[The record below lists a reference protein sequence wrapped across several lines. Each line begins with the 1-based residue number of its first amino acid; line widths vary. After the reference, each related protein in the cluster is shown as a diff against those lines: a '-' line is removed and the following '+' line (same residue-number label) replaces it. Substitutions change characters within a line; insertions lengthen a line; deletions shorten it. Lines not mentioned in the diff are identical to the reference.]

1 MNPYV
6 IFLDIDGTVLYK
18 GEVSE
23 EDKRAI
29 RKAQRA
35 GHQVWINTGRSYCYV
50 PELLK
55 KELEVDGIIAGLG
68 ADIRMGEEQL
78 YSKILPMSLLDW
90 ISDFLQD
97 YCYLFEGE
105 EQMYQHGENF
115 HGRYVKI
122 QSEVPF
128 SKQYPDAKISKMCIF
143 DNPPQQ
149 VIEEMKRHFFYF
161 AFPTYNEL
169 GVKGQNKS
177 TGMEWVMNYL
187 ELPMERSIAIG
198 DSLNDLDM
206 LKAAGISVAMGN
218 APDEVK
224 KLCDYVTA
232 SVTDGGVAKA
242 IEHFLFSDE

>member
-1 MNPYV
+1 MNPYL

-18 GEVSE
+18 DEVSE

-55 KELEVDGIIAGLG
+55 KELGVDGIVAGLG
-68 ADIRMGEEQL
+68 ADIRMGEKQL

-90 ISDFLQD
+90 ISVFLKD
-97 YCYLFEGE
+97 YCYLLEGE
-105 EQMYQHGENF
+105 DNMYQNGENF
-115 HGRYVKI
+115 RGG
-122 QSEVPF
+122 SEPIRAGIPF
-128 SKQYPDAKISKMCIF
+128 SEQYPDAKISKFCIF
-143 DNPPQQ
+143 DNPPQP
-149 VIEEMKRHFFYF
+149 IIDELKRHFCYF
-161 AFPTYNEL
+161 EFPVYNEV
-169 GVKGQNKS
+169 GVKGQNKA

-187 ELPMERSIAIG
+187 GIPMERSIAIG

-218 APDEVK
+218 APDEVQN
-224 KLCDYVTA
+224 LCDYVTLP
-232 SVTDGGVAKA
+232 VTEGGVAKA
-242 IEHFLFSDE
+242 IEHFLFSDQ